1 MMVVPVRAVRVFHS
15 RRAGKEEGAVNEPIT
30 PEKTA
35 EKRRLA
41 EKILGIP
48 EQEAAAVRSYL
59 KPNRGF
65 VGYDGPE
72 KGLEELRQERK
83 VYRRLLDQCR
93 YGKEDCRL
101 LSSISFY
108 GEKIQSLNARI
119 ELMEAAGKTQ
129 RMDKTLLKN

>member
-1 MMVVPVRAVRVFHS
+1 MMVVPVRAVRFFHS

-65 VGYDGPE
+65 AGYDGPA
-72 KGLEELRQERK
+72 KGLEELRRERA

-119 ELMEAAGKTQ
+119 ELMEAAEKTQ
-129 RMDKTLLKN
+129 RMDRSLSKN